1 MQIEL
6 VIGELVPIIMRVSW
20 EKIFDANFTES
31 EEKEQKREEQREKE
45 GDRVRVTYRRDEK
58 REGDS
63 MGKNHSSI
71 NTWVRTKT
79 STSTLNLSQNY
90 ILRYADKTQ
99 TIGQHILWFCLN

>member
-1 MQIEL
+1 MQIQL

-31 EEKEQKREEQREKE
+31 EEKEERGTERKR
-45 GDRVRVTYRRDEK
+45 GRVTYRREEK

-79 STSTLNLSQNY
+79 STT
-90 ILRYADKTQ
+90 T
-99 TIGQHILWFCLN
+99 

>member
-31 EEKEQKREEQREKE
+31 EEKE

>member
-31 EEKEQKREEQREKE
+31 EEKE

-79 STSTLNLSQNY
+79 STSTLNSFQNY

>member
-6 VIGELVPIIMRVSW
+6 DIGKLVPIIMRVSW

-31 EEKEQKREEQREKE
+31 EEKE

-79 STSTLNLSQNY
+79 STSTLNSFQNY

>member
-6 VIGELVPIIMRVSW
+6 DIGELVPIIMRVSW

-31 EEKEQKREEQREKE
+31 EEKE

-79 STSTLNLSQNY
+79 STSTLNSFQNY